1 MGLYLDRCFEC
12 PLKNTQ
18 LLEWIFIYYANQ
30 QLAF

>member
-18 LLEWIFIYYANQ
+18 LLEWIFVSAQ
-30 QLAF
+30 FRA